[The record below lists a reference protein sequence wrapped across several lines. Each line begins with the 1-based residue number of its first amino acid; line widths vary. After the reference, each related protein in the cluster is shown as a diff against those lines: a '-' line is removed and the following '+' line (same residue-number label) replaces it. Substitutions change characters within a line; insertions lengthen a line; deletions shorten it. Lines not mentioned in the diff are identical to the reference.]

1 MIPSKKNIS
10 FENKTFSHKNRI
22 LSNIFYRFIGA
33 GSTKAAKIQEIV
45 RNWGVHKKFKT
56 LAAIPSLH
64 PAQDCIYYSN
74 KLTVSAS
81 CPAKREKGSD
91 SMKIERISENQLK
104 LTLTKADLAER
115 KIKLEDLISPS
126 ERTQKLF
133 RDIMEQALDEEDF
146 ISENTPLMVEA
157 IPSGGDGIMIIVTKV
172 NNKEKHADED
182 LRRWKKKPMDTLAH
196 EEEKNSDIL
205 IYSFPSLDDVIGV
218 SLRLDGV
225 FKGESAVYKN
235 DGKYFLVMQGD
246 TYTTEETAEDAERIL
261 KEYGQKHIST
271 PLAKYYLLEHGET
284 LLAEQAIKAL
294 AKTFR

>member
-1 MIPSKKNIS
+1 
-10 FENKTFSHKNRI
+10 
-22 LSNIFYRFIGA
+22 
-33 GSTKAAKIQEIV
+33 
-45 RNWGVHKKFKT
+45 
-56 LAAIPSLH
+56 
-64 PAQDCIYYSN
+64 
-74 KLTVSAS
+74 
-81 CPAKREKGSD
+81 
-91 SMKIERISENQLK
+91 MKIERISENQLK

-172 NNKEKHADED
+172 NNKEKHTDED

-196 EEEKNSDIL
+196 QEEKNSDIL

-218 SLRLDGV
+218 SLRLDGA

-294 AKTFR
+294 AKTFS

>member
-1 MIPSKKNIS
+1 
-10 FENKTFSHKNRI
+10 
-22 LSNIFYRFIGA
+22 
-33 GSTKAAKIQEIV
+33 
-45 RNWGVHKKFKT
+45 
-56 LAAIPSLH
+56 
-64 PAQDCIYYSN
+64 
-74 KLTVSAS
+74 
-81 CPAKREKGSD
+81 
-91 SMKIERISENQLK
+91 MKIERISENQLK

-172 NNKEKHADED
+172 NNKEKHTDED

-218 SLRLDGV
+218 SLRLDGA

-235 DGKYFLVMQGD
+235 DGKYFLVMQGN

>member
-1 MIPSKKNIS
+1 
-10 FENKTFSHKNRI
+10 
-22 LSNIFYRFIGA
+22 
-33 GSTKAAKIQEIV
+33 
-45 RNWGVHKKFKT
+45 
-56 LAAIPSLH
+56 
-64 PAQDCIYYSN
+64 
-74 KLTVSAS
+74 
-81 CPAKREKGSD
+81 
-91 SMKIERISENQLK
+91 MKIERISENQLK

-115 KIKLEDLISPS
+115 EIKLEDLITPS
-126 ERTQKLF
+126 EKTQKLF

-172 NNKEKHADED
+172 NNKEKKAGED
-182 LRRWKKKPMDTLAH
+182 LRRWKKKPMDTLTH
-196 EEEKNSDIL
+196 QEEKNSDIL

>member
-1 MIPSKKNIS
+1 
-10 FENKTFSHKNRI
+10 
-22 LSNIFYRFIGA
+22 
-33 GSTKAAKIQEIV
+33 
-45 RNWGVHKKFKT
+45 
-56 LAAIPSLH
+56 
-64 PAQDCIYYSN
+64 
-74 KLTVSAS
+74 
-81 CPAKREKGSD
+81 
-91 SMKIERISENQLK
+91 MKIERISENQLK

-146 ISENTPLMVEA
+146 

-218 SLRLDGV
+218 SLRLDGA

>member
-1 MIPSKKNIS
+1 M
-10 FENKTFSHKNRI
+10 
-22 LSNIFYRFIGA
+22 
-33 GSTKAAKIQEIV
+33 STKAAKIQEIV
-45 RNWGVHKKFKT
+45 RNRGVHKKFKT

-126 ERTQKLF
+126 ERT
-133 RDIMEQALDEEDF
+133 
-146 ISENTPLMVEA
+146 PLMVEA

-182 LRRWKKKPMDTLAH
+182 FRRWKKKPMDTLAH
-196 EEEKNSDIL
+196 QEEKNSDIL

-218 SLRLDGV
+218 SLRLDGA

-271 PLAKYYLLEHGET
+271 PLAKYYLLEHGEA

>member
-1 MIPSKKNIS
+1 M
-10 FENKTFSHKNRI
+10 
-22 LSNIFYRFIGA
+22 
-33 GSTKAAKIQEIV
+33 STKAAKIQEIV

-157 IPSGGDGIMIIVTKV
+157 SPSGGDGIMIIVTKV

-182 LRRWKKKPMDTLAH
+182 LRRWKKKPLDTLAH

-271 PLAKYYLLEHGET
+271 PLAKYYLLEHGEA

>member
-1 MIPSKKNIS
+1 
-10 FENKTFSHKNRI
+10 
-22 LSNIFYRFIGA
+22 
-33 GSTKAAKIQEIV
+33 
-45 RNWGVHKKFKT
+45 
-56 LAAIPSLH
+56 
-64 PAQDCIYYSN
+64 
-74 KLTVSAS
+74 
-81 CPAKREKGSD
+81 
-91 SMKIERISENQLK
+91 MKIERISENQLK

-205 IYSFPSLDDVIGV
+205 IYSFPSLDD
-218 SLRLDGV
+218 
-225 FKGESAVYKN
+225 ESAVYKN
-235 DGKYFLVMQGD
+235 EGRYFLVMQGD

>member
-1 MIPSKKNIS
+1 
-10 FENKTFSHKNRI
+10 
-22 LSNIFYRFIGA
+22 
-33 GSTKAAKIQEIV
+33 
-45 RNWGVHKKFKT
+45 
-56 LAAIPSLH
+56 
-64 PAQDCIYYSN
+64 
-74 KLTVSAS
+74 
-81 CPAKREKGSD
+81 
-91 SMKIERISENQLK
+91 MKIERISENQLK

-172 NNKEKHADED
+172 NNKEKHTDED

>member
-1 MIPSKKNIS
+1 
-10 FENKTFSHKNRI
+10 
-22 LSNIFYRFIGA
+22 
-33 GSTKAAKIQEIV
+33 
-45 RNWGVHKKFKT
+45 
-56 LAAIPSLH
+56 
-64 PAQDCIYYSN
+64 
-74 KLTVSAS
+74 
-81 CPAKREKGSD
+81 
-91 SMKIERISENQLK
+91 MKIERISENQLK

-196 EEEKNSDIL
+196 QEEKNSDIL
-205 IYSFPSLDDVIGV
+205 IYSFPSLDDVIGA
-218 SLRLDGV
+218 

>member
-1 MIPSKKNIS
+1 
-10 FENKTFSHKNRI
+10 
-22 LSNIFYRFIGA
+22 
-33 GSTKAAKIQEIV
+33 
-45 RNWGVHKKFKT
+45 
-56 LAAIPSLH
+56 
-64 PAQDCIYYSN
+64 
-74 KLTVSAS
+74 
-81 CPAKREKGSD
+81 
-91 SMKIERISENQLK
+91 MKIERISENQLK

-157 IPSGGDGIMIIVTKV
+157 IPSGGDGIMIIVTTV

-271 PLAKYYLLEHGET
+271 PLAKYYLLEHGEA